1 MELRSSLSTAGSSMS
16 NNMESSPKKKKMS
29 IPVIIVED
37 HNEVLYHIYRA
48 IGSKKISF
56 ENGLMIH
63 FDSHPDLVVPKH
75 LDAER
80 IFEKDYVINC
90 LSIENWIIPAVYAGH
105 FNTVVWMKP
114 VWASQLDD
122 GLHNF
127 KIGVEKTSKEIKKV
141 NTYEEEKA
149 KMQKIKKE
157 K

>member
-1 MELRSSLSTAGSSMS
+1 MCLPMSAAGSSMS
-16 NNMESSPKKKKMS
+16 SSMECLSKKPKTT

-48 IGSKKISF
+48 VGAKKIPF

-80 IFEKDYVINC
+80 IYEKDYVINC

-114 VWASQLDD
+114 VWASQIDE
-122 GLHNF
+122 GMHKF
-127 KIGVEKTSKEIKKV
+127 KIGKDETAKEIK
-141 NTYEEEKA
+141 
-149 KMQKIKKE
+149 
-157 K
+157 